1 MTALALTL
9 LIVGGGVFAVIV
21 IYALI
26 DYKRTGVLYRK
37 KKLIFPTAIVSFVIF
52 AVGFILVPS
61 VG

>member
-37 KKLIFPTAIVSFVIF
+37 KKLIFPTAIVSFAIF
-52 AVGFILVPS
+52 AAGFILVPS